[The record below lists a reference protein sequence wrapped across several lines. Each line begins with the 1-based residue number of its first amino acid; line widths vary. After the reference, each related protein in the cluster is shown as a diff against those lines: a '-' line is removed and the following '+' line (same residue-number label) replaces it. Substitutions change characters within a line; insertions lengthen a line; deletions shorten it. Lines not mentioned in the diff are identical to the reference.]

1 MHPTDKA
8 ARVAGAIYLSLVVFA
23 PFSLIYV
30 PSKLIVRG
38 DATATASNFLAH
50 EMLFR
55 YGIAA
60 DLISTVI
67 FICLGIALYRLL
79 RGVDQTQAW
88 LMVAFVLVS
97 SAVGF
102 LNVLNNIAAFILFR
116 GGAFLS
122 VFQKPQLESL
132 GMLFLRLHSQGIV
145 IDEIFWGLWLL
156 PFGVLVYKSGFLPR
170 ILGAWLILN
179 GFAYVALSLTSL
191 LAPQYDDV
199 VSRVTFPILFGEMAI
214 MLWLV
219 IKGANVQRLPVP
231 AS

>member
-8 ARVAGAIYLSLVVFA
+8 ARVAGAIYLSLVAIA

-30 PSKLIVRG
+30 PNKLIVHG
-38 DATATASNFLAH
+38 DATATAANFLAH

-55 YGIAA
+55 YGIVV

-79 RGVDQTQAW
+79 RGVNQTQAW

-102 LNVLNNIAAFILFR
+102 MNVLNNIAAFTLFR
-116 GGAFLS
+116 GGEFLA
-122 VFQKPQLESL
+122 VFEKPQLESL

-156 PFGVLVYKSGFLPR
+156 PFGVLVYQSRFLPR

-179 GFAYVALSLTSL
+179 GFAYVGLSLTAL
-191 LAPQYDDV
+191 LAPQYNALV
-199 VSRVTFPILFGEMAI
+199 NRITFPILFGEIAI

-219 IKGANVQRLPVP
+219 IKGAKVHPLPAA